1 MKVPGAKFIF
11 PEDVHDDGTTVIH
24 MRHKTLAGVPNLS
37 ELTWVDWLPNGAHV
51 GFSPISPTSG
61 DDAVKQYE
69 MVMKRCFE
77 FGFDYIATYAVGLRE
92 LHHIVGISSLRY
104 SALNY

>member
-1 MKVPGAKFIF
+1 
-11 PEDVHDDGTTVIH
+11 